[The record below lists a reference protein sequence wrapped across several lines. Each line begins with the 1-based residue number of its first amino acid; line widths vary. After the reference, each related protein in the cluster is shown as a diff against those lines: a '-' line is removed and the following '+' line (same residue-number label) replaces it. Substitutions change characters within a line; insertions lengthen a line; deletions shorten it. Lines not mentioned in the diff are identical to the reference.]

1 MTEAVRAGRP
11 VGRRQPSL
19 TPVVGL
25 ERLLAPP
32 RPPSRISRYLLAPA
46 LTALALGITM
56 TARPMLSEHGQQ
68 LFLAAVVVSAILGGL
83 GPGLL
88 ATLLSV
94 VAIDYLIVG
103 HIPLA
108 VPVAPDQ
115 LIRLALFTIVAL
127 VTSGVSGSLRTA
139 RETAERQARELARQA
154 VALEKQAVELS
165 RQVGESRALS
175 AALERSNARLR
186 EVAATADEARVAAE
200 TANRAKLDFLATM
213 SHELRTPLNAISGY
227 VELLKLEVG
236 GPLATQQRQ
245 YLDRVQHAQ
254 RHLLGLINNVL
265 NFAKLESGRVEYA
278 LTDVPVD
285 PVLHGMHAMVQPQV
299 AAKSITYEYRPA
311 DRSLTVRADREK
323 LEQIVLNLLS
333 NAVKFTPTGGRITL
347 SGAKGG
353 GGGGAGSGS
362 NSGIA
367 IVVED
372 SGVGIPADKLDA
384 IFEPF
389 VQVGP
394 ALTRERDG
402 AGLGLAIS
410 RDLARAMGGDLTVTS
425 DLGAGSRFTLVLPA
439 R

>member
-1 MTEAVRAGRP
+1 MTEAVRGGRAT
-11 VGRRQPSL
+11 GRRQTSH
-19 TPVVGL
+19 TPVAGL

-32 RPPSRISRYLLAPA
+32 RPPSPISRYLLAVA
-46 LTALALGITM
+46 LTGLAFGITLGL
-56 TARPMLSEHGQQ
+56 RSMLGEHGQL
-68 LFLAAVVVSAILGGL
+68 LFFGAVVVSAILGGL
-83 GPGLL
+83 GPGLV

-94 VAIDYLIVG
+94 VAIDYLLVG
-103 HIPLA
+103 HLPFPL
-108 VPVAPDQ
+108 VMPVAPDQ
-115 LIRLALFTIVAL
+115 LIRLALFTVVAL
-127 VTSGVSGSLRTA
+127 VTSGVSGSLRTS

-154 VALEKQAVELS
+154 VALEKQATELS
-165 RQVGESRALS
+165 RQVAESRALS

-236 GPLATQQRQ
+236 GPLAAQQRQ

-278 LTDVPVD
+278 MTDVPVD
-285 PVLHGMHAMVQPQV
+285 LVLRSMHALVQPQV
-299 AAKSITYEYRPA
+299 AAKSIAYDYRPT
-311 DRSLTVRADREK
+311 DRALTVRADREK

-333 NAVKFTPTGGRITL
+333 NAVKFTPSGGRIAL
-347 SGAKGG
+347 SGERGPNAGG
-353 GGGGAGSGS
+353 
-362 NSGIA
+362 GIA
-367 IVVED
+367 IIVED
-372 SGVGIPADKLDA
+372 SGVGIPPDKLDA

-410 RDLARAMGGDLTVTS
+410 RDLARAMGGDLSVTS
-425 DLGAGSRFTLVLPA
+425 QVGAGSRFTLVLPA

>member
-1 MTEAVRAGRP
+1 MAEAVRGGRAT
-11 VGRRQPSL
+11 GRRQTSH

-32 RPPSRISRYLLAPA
+32 RPPSPVSRYLLAVA
-46 LTALALGITM
+46 LTGLAFGITLGL
-56 TARPMLSEHGQQ
+56 RSMLGEHGQL
-68 LFLAAVVVSAILGGL
+68 LFFGAVVVSAILGGL
-83 GPGLL
+83 GPGLV

-94 VAIDYLIVG
+94 VAIDYLLVG
-103 HIPLA
+103 HLPFPL
-108 VPVAPDQ
+108 VMPVAPDQ
-115 LIRLALFTIVAL
+115 LVRLALFTVVAL
-127 VTSGVSGSLRTA
+127 VTSGVSGSLRTS

-154 VALEKQAVELS
+154 VALEKQATELS
-165 RQVGESRALS
+165 RQVAESRALS

-236 GPLATQQRQ
+236 GPLAAQQRQ

-285 PVLHGMHAMVQPQV
+285 PVLRGMHALVQPQV
-299 AAKSITYEYRPA
+299 AAKNIAYEYRPA
-311 DRSLTVRADREK
+311 DRALTVRADREK

-333 NAVKFTPTGGRITL
+333 NAVKFTPSGGRIAL
-347 SGAKGG
+347 SGERGPNA
-353 GGGGAGSGS
+353 
-362 NSGIA
+362 GIA

-372 SGVGIPADKLDA
+372 SGVGIPPDKLDA

-410 RDLARAMGGDLTVTS
+410 RDLARAMGGDLSVTS
-425 DLGAGSRFTLVLPA
+425 QLGAGSRFTLVLPA

>member
-1 MTEAVRAGRP
+1 MTEAVRGGRP
-11 VGRRQPSL
+11 AGRRQTSH

-32 RPPSRISRYLLAPA
+32 RPPSPISRYLLAIA
-46 LTALALGITM
+46 LTGLAFGITLGL
-56 TARPMLSEHGQQ
+56 RSMLGEHGQL
-68 LFLAAVVVSAILGGL
+68 LFFGAVVVSAILGGL
-83 GPGLL
+83 GPGLV

-94 VAIDYLIVG
+94 VAIDYLLVG
-103 HIPLA
+103 HLPFPL
-108 VPVAPDQ
+108 VMPVAPDQ
-115 LIRLALFTIVAL
+115 LVRLALFTVVAL
-127 VTSGVSGSLRTA
+127 VTSGVSGSLRTS

-154 VALEKQAVELS
+154 VALEKQATELS
-165 RQVGESRALS
+165 RQVAESRALS

-236 GPLATQQRQ
+236 GPLAAQQRQ

-278 LTDVPVD
+278 MTDVPVD
-285 PVLHGMHAMVQPQV
+285 PVLRGMHALVQPQV
-299 AAKSITYEYRPA
+299 AAKSIAYEYRPA
-311 DRSLTVRADREK
+311 DRALTVRADREK

-333 NAVKFTPTGGRITL
+333 NAVKFTPSGGRIAL
-347 SGAKGG
+347 SGEQGPNAGG
-353 GGGGAGSGS
+353 
-362 NSGIA
+362 GIA

-372 SGVGIPADKLDA
+372 SGVGIPPDKLDA

-410 RDLARAMGGDLTVTS
+410 RDLARAMGGDLSVTS
-425 DLGAGSRFTLVLPA
+425 QLGAGSRFTLVLPA